1 MLRWIVT
8 YPVDKVIRSLNN
20 WGQVYERTWLGL
32 LLFCL
37 FFFFWLQPIVC
48 GFSGAETRYVISK
61 QQVSHP
67 GFAQFYSTFYK
78 ICFRAVLIERRKS
91 FRVCFTTLA
100 LTG

>member
-37 FFFFWLQPIVC
+37 FFFF
-48 GFSGAETRYVISK
+48 GFSPLFV
-61 QQVSHP
+61 VSV
-67 GFAQFYSTFYK
+67 GLKLDMSSASSRCR
-78 ICFRAVLIERRKS
+78 ILVLPSFIRHFIKFVLER
-91 FRVCFTTLA
+91 C
-100 LTG
+100 